1 MRVYVCGARGSTPA
15 PGGDF
20 ARYGGHTC
28 CLAVASGN
36 RRTPDLILDAGTG
49 LRGVTGLLGEHA
61 FEGTLLLTHLHW
73 DHIQGL
79 PFFAG
84 GDREDS
90 HVRVLMPDQDDGVA
104 AEKVLAG
111 TMSPPFF
118 PIEPTGLRGR
128 WEFATASA
136 GEWHSGAYSVLAR
149 EVPHKGG
156 RTFGYRVSD
165 GSSTVAYI
173 PDHCPTALGDGPD
186 GLGEYHPAV
195 LELADGVDVLVHDAH
210 LHGEGELARESF
222 LGHACAE
229 YAAALGRRAKA
240 RTVLLFHHHPE
251 RTDEELDQLRRRME
265 ASPEVRPATQG
276 EVISVA
282 R

>member
-1 MRVYVCGARGSTPA
+1 VRVYVCGARGSTPA
-15 PGGDF
+15 PGADF

-36 RRTPDLILDAGTG
+36 RRAPDLILDAGTG
-49 LRGVTGLLGEHA
+49 LRQVTALLGESA

-84 GDREDS
+84 GDHEDS
-90 HVRVLMPDQDDGVA
+90 HVKVVLPDQGDGVA
-104 AEKVLAG
+104 AERVLAG

-118 PIEPTGLRGR
+118 PIEPTELRGR
-128 WEFATASA
+128 WEFTTASP

-165 GSSTVAYI
+165 GTATVAYV
-173 PDHCPTALGDGPD
+173 PDHCPTAFGDGPD
-186 GLGEYHPAV
+186 GLGEYHEAV

-210 LHGEGELARESF
+210 LHGERELARESF

-229 YAAALGRRAKA
+229 YAAALGRRANA
-240 RTVLLFHHHPE
+240 GTVVLFHHHPE
-251 RTDEELDQLRRRME
+251 RTDEQLDELRRRLE
-265 ASPEVRPATQG
+265 STPEVRPATQG
-276 EVISVA
+276 EVISVV